1 MNATS
6 LYKLRD
12 KRKIKLSLLIKR
24 VAFEYAVSKR
34 KAASSAIEDVSYCR
48 HTAKAFRVVTL
59 KQTNNNKKITKIPLT
74 NCTYTLE
81 TAAKVGKWGGEH
93 QFYNAQNSM
102 ASEQRKGESIN
113 L

>member
-1 MNATS
+1 M
-6 LYKLRD
+6 
-12 KRKIKLSLLIKR
+12 
-24 VAFEYAVSKR
+24 SKR

-48 HTAKAFRVVTL
+48 HTESIQRTL
-59 KQTNNNKKITKIPLT
+59 KQTNKKNPKICIT

-93 QFYNAQNSM
+93 QFYNTQNST